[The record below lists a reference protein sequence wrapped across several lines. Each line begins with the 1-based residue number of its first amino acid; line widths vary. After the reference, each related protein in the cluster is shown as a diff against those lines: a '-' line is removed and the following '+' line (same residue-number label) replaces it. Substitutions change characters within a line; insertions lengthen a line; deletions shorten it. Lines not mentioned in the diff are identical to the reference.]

1 MDKRPK
7 ISIII
12 PVYNV
17 ENYMSRCLESVINQT
32 LLDIEIICVNDGT
45 KDGSVE
51 IVKNYM
57 RHDARIQLVEKENGG
72 LASARNAGMEV
83 ATGDTLLFLDSDDY
97 LETNACE
104 RIYEEKLNRN
114 ADIIVFGSIPFPEI
128 PEPDSWVVWKLDCHN
143 AYYPVFHPDALFK
156 EPCGSPFAWNRA
168 FSREFIKR
176 NGLRF
181 PEDVLF
187 GEDIVFIF
195 EAAPLAGS
203 IQFIAD
209 KLHHYQCF
217 RQGSLMHEYNS
228 EVEKKM
234 IQHVK
239 NMKRITEFWHKHD
252 LISKWGTDYTE
263 WFLEFLVPDLLQYH
277 PANSKRLAAE
287 ALKIMKQYGLL
298 EKVKSIP
305 VSQRAKFRRL
315 VKIAKRK

>member
-17 ENYMSRCLESVINQT
+17 EDYLSRCLESVVGQT

-45 KDGSVE
+45 RDNSVD

-57 RHDARIQLVEKENGG
+57 ARDSRIQLVEKENGG

-97 LETNACE
+97 LESNACE
-104 RIYEEKLNRN
+104 RIYEERLNHN

-128 PEPDSWVVWKLDCHN
+128 PEPDSWVVWKLDCHDM
-143 AYYPVFHPDALFK
+143 YYPEFEAKALFE

-168 FSREFIKR
+168 FSREFLKK
-176 NGLRF
+176 NNLKF
-181 PEDVLF
+181 PENVLF

-195 EAAPLAGS
+195 EAAPMAGS
-203 IQFIAD
+203 IQFIGD

-217 RQGSLMHEYNS
+217 RQGSLMYEYNS
-228 EVEKKM
+228 EIERKM
-234 IQHVK
+234 AQHVK
-239 NMKRITEFWHKHD
+239 NMKTITEFWYRNG
-252 LISKWGTDYTE
+252 LIEKWGADYTE
-263 WFLEFLVPDLLQYH
+263 WFLGFLVPDMVQYH
-277 PANSKRLAAE
+277 PGNKRRLAQE
-287 ALKIMKQYGLL
+287 ALKIMKQYGML
-298 EKVKSIP
+298 EWTRKIKLSE
-305 VSQRAKFRRL
+305 RAKFRRL
-315 VKIAKRK
+315 LKIAKGR